1 MPGRTRKRTWL
12 KAGAALVLA
21 VAVPVLW
28 ATIAPIWFPKL
39 SQSVRDLGAWG
50 PIAFTLV
57 GALAVALCGP
67 ASLLYMTGGM
77 VFGAL
82 GGTLWGALA
91 GACGSALAFLLARS
105 AFGRHVARALS
116 KSARLDRFE
125 RALSERGLWLTVLL
139 RLSLLFPIGPV
150 SYALGLSRIPAR
162 YFLLSMPALLPAVF
176 TYSYAGHVAHDLLS
190 AQQRTREPWE
200 WVVLGSGLLATA
212 AAAWLVGRAATRALE
227 HGAPQAALQGSRR
240 TLAGAVDRRA
250 LLPPKPHDHTGKRRT
265 VGVEVEFAVLDLES
279 ASKMIQ
285 ELFGGE
291 IVRVHEYE
299 IGIRN
304 TSLGDFRVE
313 VDSHPLHE
321 LASKRRRG
329 SPIHWFERTK
339 GALLGAV
346 AETITPHELATPP
359 VQFEQLADIDRL
371 LHALGRAGA
380 EGTDDS
386 LLHVLGV
393 HFNPSVP
400 SSDPR
405 ELRDYIRAYVLLHEE
420 LVEALHVDPARR
432 VMRFATAY
440 PVAYARKVLDFDYAP
455 DLGQLIDDYLEHN
468 PTRNRGLDLLPLFKH
483 LDAERVERASSDPR
497 IGARPTF
504 HFRLPNS
511 EIGDPAWRVSDA
523 WKLWLE
529 VERLASEPARLAALS
544 RAALDRFEQPFWA
557 LRTKLTALRRP
568 SPDQR

>member
-1 MPGRTRKRTWL
+1 MPGRTHKRTWL
-12 KAGAALVLA
+12 KAGAALTLA

-28 ATIAPIWFPKL
+28 ATIAPLWFPKL
-39 SQSVRDLGAWG
+39 SQGVRELGAWG

-77 VFGAL
+77 VFGTL

-91 GACGSALAFLLARS
+91 GACGSTLAFLLARS

-190 AQQRTREPWE
+190 AQQRPREPWE
-200 WVVLGSGLLATA
+200 WVVLGLGLVATA
-212 AAAWLVGRAATRALE
+212 GAAWLVGRAATRALE
-227 HGAPQAALQGSRR
+227 RGAPKAPEAGRR
-240 TLAGAVDRRA
+240 TMAGAVDPRA
-250 LLPPKPHDHTGKRRT
+250 LLPPKTHDHTGKPRT

-279 ASKMIQ
+279 ASKKIQ

-291 IVRVHEYE
+291 IVPVHEYE
-299 IGIRN
+299 MRIRN
-304 TSLGDFRVE
+304 TSLGEFRVE

-329 SPIHWFERTK
+329 SPIRWFERAK

-359 VQFEQLADIDRL
+359 LQFEQLADVDRL
-371 LHALGRAGA
+371 VHALGRAGA
-380 EGTDDS
+380 QGTDDS
-386 LLHVLGV
+386 ILHVLGV
-393 HFNPSVP
+393 HFNPSMP
-400 SSDPR
+400 SGDPR
-405 ELRDYIRAYVLLHEE
+405 ELRDYIRAYVLLHDE
-420 LVEALHVDPARR
+420 LVEALHVDTARR

-440 PVAYARKVLDFDYAP
+440 PVAYARKVLDPDYAP
-455 DLGQLIDDYLEHN
+455 DLPQLIHDYLEHN
-468 PTRNRGLDLLPLFKH
+468 ATRNRGLDLLPLFTH
-483 LDAERVERASSDPR
+483 FDAERVRRATKDPR
-497 IGARPTF
+497 INGRPTF

-511 EIGDPAWRVSDA
+511 EIGDPAWRVSDE
-523 WKLWLE
+523 WRLWLE
-529 VERLASEPARLAALS
+529 VERLASEPARLAALG
-544 RAALDRFEQPFWA
+544 RAALERFEQPFWA
-557 LRTKLTALRRP
+557 LRTRVTALRRP
-568 SPDQR
+568 SADHR